1 MCIRDR
7 YQRRVRGL
15 CTLLS
20 CYRIM
25 PAKAAK
31 TCMVVDIIPQGE
43 DVELET
49 LIEQIKTIARD
60 GIEVGESSLEPLM
73 FGAKKLVQLVIIE
86 DDKISSDLVVE
97 LIQALG
103 DVGVEIVAFNTA

>member
-1 MCIRDR
+1 MIRR
-7 YQRRVRGL
+7 PPRS
-15 CTLLS
+15 TLS
-20 CYRIM
+20 SSS
-25 PAKAAK
+25 AASDVYK
-31 TCMVVDIIPQGE
+31 RQVVDIIPQGE

>member
-1 MCIRDR
+1 
-7 YQRRVRGL
+7 
-15 CTLLS
+15 
-20 CYRIM
+20 M
-25 PAKAAK
+25 PAKVAK

-49 LIEQIKTIARD
+49 LMEQIKTIARE
-60 GIEVGESSLEPLM
+60 GIEVGECSLEPLM